1 MPGPKTIALR
11 QRVRELLERF
21 EGDDRIAFI
30 ANELGVSR
38 HAAACLI
45 GKVWLE
51 DLARKTE
58 ALHEGRDLR
67 EGEHGWRSADDGE
80 PTD

>member
-21 EGDDRIAFI
+21 EGNDRIAFI

-45 GKVWLE
+45 GKVWRENLS
-51 DLARKTE
+51 RKME
-58 ALHEGRDLR
+58 ALHESGDLR
-67 EGEHGWRSADDGE
+67 EGEHGWRPADDGE

>member
-21 EGDDRIAFI
+21 EDDNRIEFI

-45 GKVWLE
+45 GKVWRE
-51 DLARKTE
+51 NLARKME
-58 ALHEGRDLR
+58 ALHEGGDLR
-67 EGEHGWRSADDGE
+67 AGEHRWWPADDGE